1 MAGGWGLCK
10 CVRALSG
17 VRSRM
22 LGASKLRRP
31 DLRALAGIAVTL
43 WASLASAD
51 TLEGALIQAYQ
62 NNPTLNAQRASV
74 RATDESV
81 PQALAGYRPRVNIN
95 GSIGS
100 QYTDATNRD
109 RTFMPNYSQLSG
121 TMTPRNYGIT
131 ATQTLYNG
139 FQTPNQTRQAESQV
153 QAARETLRV
162 GEQSVLLSA
171 VTAYMNLLRDG
182 AILDLQRRN
191 VEVLQEQLR
200 QTRDRFNVGEVTRT
214 DVAQSES
221 RLAAGRSQVLNAEA
235 IYKASVATY
244 RQVIGV
250 EPGKLTPGSPVDRFS
265 PRNLPAATGLATATH
280 PAVTS
285 AQYNVDAAL
294 LQVKVAEGALYPT
307 LALQGNVQQS
317 YESSLLQLRTFS
329 ASALAQLTV
338 PIYQGGAEY
347 SLIRQAKETLGQ
359 RRLDLDT
366 ARDQVRQNVV
376 QAWGQLEAAKAN
388 IDATQ
393 AQVQASEIAL
403 NGVREEARVGQ
414 RTTLDVLNAQQELV
428 NARVS
433 LVSAQ
438 RDRVV
443 ASYTL
448 LSAVGRLSP
457 QGLGLRVPTYDSN
470 VHYQQVRDTW
480 AGVRTP
486 DGR

>member
-1 MAGGWGLCK
+1 MRRLAVGTILCAGGGFMFL
-10 CVRALSG
+10 
-17 VRSRM
+17 
-22 LGASKLRRP
+22 P
-31 DLRALAGIAVTL
+31 ALADTVDG
-43 WASLASAD
+43 SLV
-51 TLEGALIQAYQ
+51 LAYM
-62 NNPTLNAQRASV
+62 NNPTLNSQRASA
-74 RATDESV
+74 RATDEGV
-81 PQALAGYRPRVNIN
+81 PQALSGYRPRVSVN

-100 QYTDATNRD
+100 QYWDTTTKPSVNLPVY
-109 RTFMPNYSQLSG
+109 THQSG
-121 TMTPRNYGIT
+121 NMTPNNYGIT

-139 FQTPNQTRQAESQV
+139 FQNANRTRQAESQV
-153 QAARETLRV
+153 QAAREFLRV
-162 GEQSVLLSA
+162 TEQSVLLSA
-171 VTAYMNLLRDG
+171 VTAYMNLLRDS

-214 DVAQSES
+214 DVAQAES
-221 RLAAGRSQVLNAEA
+221 RLAAGRSQVLAAEA
-235 IYKASVATY
+235 IYTASVATY

-250 EPGKLTPGSPVDRFS
+250 EPGKLAPGSPVDRFS
-265 PRNLPAATGLATATH
+265 PSNLPQSIGVATATH
-280 PAVTS
+280 PAVTT
-285 AQYNVDAAL
+285 AQYNVDVAL

-307 LALQGNVQQS
+307 LAVQGSVLQQNETTQN
-317 YESSLLQLRTFS
+317 QLKTFN
-329 ASALAQLTV
+329 ATVLAQLTV

-359 RRLDLDT
+359 RRLDLET

-376 QAWGQLEAAKAN
+376 QSWGQLDAAKAN
-388 IDATQ
+388 IEATQ
-393 AQVQASEIAL
+393 AQVQAAEIAL

-428 NARVS
+428 NARVA

-443 ASYTL
+443 ASFTL

-457 QGLGLRVPTYDSN
+457 QVLGLRVPVYDAN